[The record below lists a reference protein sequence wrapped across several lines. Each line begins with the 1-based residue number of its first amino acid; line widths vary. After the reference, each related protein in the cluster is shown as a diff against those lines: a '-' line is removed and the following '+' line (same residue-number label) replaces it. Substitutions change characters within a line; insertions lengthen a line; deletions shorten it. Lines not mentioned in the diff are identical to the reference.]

1 VKTDAERGTAATEA
15 PAEAEAQ
22 QHRGVL
28 RFLGELPGL
37 IVLALVLAL
46 LIKTFLLQAF
56 FIPSQSMEPT
66 LTAGDRVLVTKIPY
80 WFGEPSRGDVIVFE
94 DPTPGQQ
101 PQRSLLSGVAHWL
114 FQGLGVEQPDN
125 EDFIKRV
132 VGLPGDVVTG
142 RDGKVFVNGTAID
155 EVYLTEKT
163 REFRRFK
170 VPEDSLFVMG
180 DNRSDSFDS
189 RFGLGF
195 VPLDSV
201 IGKAFL
207 IVWPPP
213 RMNTL

>member
-46 LIKTFLLQAF
+46 LIKTLLLQAF

-94 DPTPGQQ
+94 DPTPGRE
-101 PQRSLLSGVAHWL
+101 PERGLVSGVAHWL

-132 VGLPGDVVTG
+132 VGVPGDIVAG
-142 RDGKVFVNGTAID
+142 REGKVFVNGTAID
-155 EVYLTEKT
+155 ESYLTEKT

>member
-1 VKTDAERGTAATEA
+1 
-15 PAEAEAQ
+15 
-22 QHRGVL
+22 
-28 RFLGELPGL
+28 
-37 IVLALVLAL
+37 
-46 LIKTFLLQAF
+46 
-56 FIPSQSMEPT
+56 
-66 LTAGDRVLVTKIPY
+66 
-80 WFGEPSRGDVIVFE
+80 
-94 DPTPGQQ
+94 
-101 PQRSLLSGVAHWL
+101 VAHWL

-207 IVWPPP
+207 IVWPAP